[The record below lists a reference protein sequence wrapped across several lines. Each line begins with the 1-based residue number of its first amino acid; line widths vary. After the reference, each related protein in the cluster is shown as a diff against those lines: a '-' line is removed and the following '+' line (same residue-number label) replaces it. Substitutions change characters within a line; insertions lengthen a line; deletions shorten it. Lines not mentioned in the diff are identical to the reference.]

1 MENNN
6 LAPFFVR
13 LLGLRDPHAEG
24 HSNHV
29 AVLSVALAQKIGLSA
44 AQIKT
49 LEFAAQIHD
58 IGKIAINDF
67 IVNKPGKYTEAEY
80 GMIKQHSTIGAS
92 LVKTLPVDPIVYLT
106 ILHHH
111 ENFDGTGY
119 PHKIK
124 GEQIPLEARILR
136 IADTYDA
143 LISNRVYHPAR
154 THEEARRVIYQE
166 EQKFDKDL
174 LKVFFNLYHTQAP
187 L

>member
-6 LAPFFVR
+6 LTTFLIH
-13 LLGLRDPHAEG
+13 LLGLNDPHAEG

-29 AVLSVALAQKIGLSA
+29 AILSTALAKKISLPA
-44 AQIKT
+44 AQLKT
-49 LEFAAQIHD
+49 LEFSAMVHD

-67 IVNKPGKYTEAEY
+67 IVNKPGRYTEAEY
-80 GMIKQHSTIGAS
+80 GMVKQHTTIGSELIKKLA
-92 LVKTLPVDPIVYLT
+92 LDPSIHLA

-124 GEQIPLEARILR
+124 GDQIPIEARILR

-143 LISNRVYHPAR
+143 LISERVYHPAR
-154 THEEARRVIYQE
+154 TPKEAQRVMYGE
-166 EQKFDKDL
+166 EQKFDSEL
-174 LKVFFNLYHTQAP
+174 LKVFFDMNPTRL
-187 L
+187 

>member
-6 LAPFFVR
+6 LSPFFVH

-29 AVLSVALAQKIGLSA
+29 AVLSIALSQKIGLPE
-44 AQIKT
+44 AQVKT
-49 LEFAAQIHD
+49 LEFAAQVHD

-80 GMIKQHSTIGAS
+80 GMVQQHATIGSDLIKKLA
-92 LVKTLPVDPIVYLT
+92 LDPSIHLT

-124 GEQIPLEARILR
+124 GDQIPLEARILR

-143 LISNRVYHPAR
+143 LISERVYHPAR
-154 THEEARRVIYQE
+154 THEEARKVMYGE
-166 EQKFDKDL
+166 EQKFDSDL
-174 LKVFFNLYHTQAP
+174 LKIFFEMYPTRL
-187 L
+187 